1 MKTRRKQNCFEIR
14 KKNLLLILGC
24 LVNWI
29 QSSWWLNNYMLKIIS
44 ISIFFHNGK
53 KFLKIVRTQ
62 KRICLINSYVILYSQ
77 SLLNTLQDSF
87 SVVQLLLLQ
96 KLKLLAGTV
105 CARLQQRWVVERA
118 SPLAG
123 SFFSVFWSVEVIGVS
138 VWPPSN
144 DWWLAIGVQA
154 EAEPFTCH
162 WQPLLSA
169 MIEKPDK
176 RCHYHY
182 SLTSSTLSWRTF
194 LPFLCAVTLWP
205 DALGLIL
212 RGRKKYRFQALRLFL
227 LVLLSWLN
235 LWGIGKL

>member
-1 MKTRRKQNCFEIR
+1 MPSKLKA
-14 KKNLLLILGC
+14 
-24 LVNWI
+24 
-29 QSSWWLNNYMLKIIS
+29 SWWLNNYMLKIIS
-44 ISIFFHNGK
+44 IFSFFHNGK
-53 KFLKIVRTQ
+53 KFLKIVRIQ
-62 KRICLINSYVILYSQ
+62 KGICLIISYVILYSQ
-77 SLLNTLQDSF
+77 PLLNTLQDSF
-87 SVVQLLLLQ
+87 SVVQLLLLR